1 MQQRNGDNPHKKVNN
16 MKHIS
21 LGQSLKSKINITVYC
36 STGITGELADY
47 VNEALSSISQLTD
60 IQEITLNDAVL
71 QTSALEGYHLPN
83 VALLLMLAHKEIF
96 KDSKI
101 SVRAKYYNQHKNL
114 RYTKG
119 GYDIFPYIDS
129 MKNLVKQWVKN
140 NPSEVEALKNV
151 LCEINI
157 GATSLFWKLSQ

>member
-16 MKHIS
+16 MKHIN

-47 VNEALSSISQLTD
+47 VNKALSSISQLAD
-60 IQEITLNDAVL
+60 IQEITLNDAAL
-71 QTSALEGYHLPN
+71 QTTELEGYHLPN
-83 VALLLMLAHKEIF
+83 VALLLILAHKEIF
-96 KDSKI
+96 GKGSKI

-114 RYTKG
+114 RYTTG

-157 GATSLFWKLSQ
+157 GTHDFIPIIQ